1 MRGSR
6 QTTVCVAHDKAGDDD
21 DDDDVVLRG
30 ALKRRSSKRYEQQ
43 ATPRSDKKTLVSVAT
58 RSWNTHAHPNTLLS
72 VLR

>member
-43 ATPRSDKKTLVSVAT
+43 ATPRSDKKTLV
-58 RSWNTHAHPNTLLS
+58 L
-72 VLR
+72 

>member
-30 ALKRRSSKRYEQQ
+30 ALKRRSLKRYEQQ

-58 RSWNTHAHPNTLLS
+58 RSWYTHAHPNTLLS

>member
-6 QTTVCVAHDKAGDDD
+6 QTTVCVAHDKAGDDDD

-58 RSWNTHAHPNTLLS
+58 RS
-72 VLR
+72 